1 MEGYQ
6 NYFFR
11 NGNSLEAI
19 LLERESTVFVC
30 LYHLQIFF
38 LAKSTSLLWIS
49 TQFDLQVPLPAHK
62 SAQLSDWI
70 NQKNASLASCS
81 HQMTLKPSQA

>member
-30 LYHLQIFF
+30 LYHLQTFF
-38 LAKSTSLLWIS
+38 LS
-49 TQFDLQVPLPAHK
+49 Q
-62 SAQLSDWI
+62 I
-70 NQKNASLASCS
+70 NQFALDIDAV
-81 HQMTLKPSQA
+81 